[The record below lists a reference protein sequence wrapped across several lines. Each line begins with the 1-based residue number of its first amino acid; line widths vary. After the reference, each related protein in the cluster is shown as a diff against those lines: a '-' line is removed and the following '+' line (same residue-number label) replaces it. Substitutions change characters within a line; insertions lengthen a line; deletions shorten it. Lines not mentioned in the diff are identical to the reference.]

1 MMKNDLKA
9 VILLSG
15 GIDSATTLA
24 IAENMGF
31 DIYAL
36 SFRYGQRHAIELES
50 AMRIAK
56 RYNVVRHLIVDIDLR
71 QIGGSAL
78 TADIKVPKNRDAE
91 EMKKDIPAT
100 YVPARNTIFLSY
112 ALAWAEVTGASDI
125 FIGVNVLD
133 YSGYPDCRPEYIA
146 AYEKMANLAT
156 KAGIE
161 GKQKLK
167 IHTPL
172 IRMSKSQ
179 IIKKGI
185 ELGVDYSLTHSC
197 YDPSVSGDAC
207 GECDSCL
214 LRLKGFM
221 EAGIKDPVRYKM

>member
-221 EAGIKDPVRYKM
+221 EAGFKDPVRYKM